1 MVKKGERVLM
11 FRVYFCCILRD
22 VTVWVEQAC
31 SQVSTVS
38 AKVQAHEWLSH
49 QQPKTSGFFCAIFG
63 VFATFFFFSLHV
75 PPRGGRKFSV
85 K

>member
-1 MVKKGERVLM
+1 MVKGDRVLM
-11 FRVYFCCILRD
+11 SRVYFLRY
-22 VTVWVEQAC
+22 TEGCHGMVEQAR

>member
-1 MVKKGERVLM
+1 MLNGKEGREGA
-11 FRVYFCCILRD
+11 D
-22 VTVWVEQAC
+22 VPGLFLLYTEGCHGMVEQAC

-63 VFATFFFFSLHV
+63 VFATFFFF
-75 PPRGGRKFSV
+75 FSACSASRRV
-85 K
+85 KI